1 MVSSESAPSA
11 SDERP
16 PAGGASPGGTA
27 PEPAPQLRL
36 LLELQEGDLSL
47 DRLAYRR
54 RELAERANVA
64 QMVAAASELKAR
76 ITEAQSKS
84 DTLASQLQA
93 LEQRSESVGTRIA
106 TIEQRLRSGRAG
118 SYRDEQTMG
127 EESSSLGQQRREL
140 EDQELEV
147 MEALEPLDQE
157 LAGLRATAASTAD
170 ELGVANEQLRIAEAA
185 IDEEAAVVRDARGKL
200 ADRVAPDLLVSYERL
215 RAKLGGIGAAH
226 IEGGACS
233 GCHLQI
239 PAGELHRLRHSAP
252 DSVVYCDQCGRIL
265 IP

>member
-11 SDERP
+11 SDERS

-27 PEPAPQLRL
+27 PGPAPQLRL

-54 RELAERANVA
+54 RELAERASVA

-76 ITEAQSKS
+76 ITEAQAQS

-93 LEQRSESVGTRIA
+93 LEQRSESVGARVA

-147 MEALEPLDQE
+147 MEALEPLDNE
-157 LAGLRATAASTAD
+157 LAGLKASAASTAD
-170 ELGVANEQLRIAEAA
+170 ELAVANEQLRIAEAA

-200 ADRVAPDLLVSYERL
+200 AARVAPDLLVSYERL

-226 IEGGACS
+226 LEGGACS

-239 PAGELHRLRHSAP
+239 PAGELHRLRHSVP